1 MNMSLYIKRIRGK
14 KHKVVITMV
23 VDIDDTECGNVIGD
37 AVDPD
42 QRVAEVLETGVV
54 DAELAK
60 FGIRVLMFDTL
71 EVPKTKR

>member
-1 MNMSLYIKRIRGK
+1 MSLYIKRIRGK

-42 QRVAEVLETGVV
+42 QRVGEVLETGVV

-71 EVPKTKR
+71 EVPKTKE

>member
-1 MNMSLYIKRIRGK
+1 MSLYIKRIRGK

-23 VDIDDTECGNVIGD
+23 VDIDDTECGNVIGN

-42 QRVAEVLETGVV
+42 QRVAEVLEAGVV